1 MATSPASPPETR
13 PLSPSGAAPT
23 AIRVRQGFQPVPPR
37 LGFKPVSKVVLLFSS
52 SGRANGFGVL
62 LGIARCLHEDKEIS
76 TMTFCYTFMIE
87 RELDRQTDR

>member
-37 LGFKPVSKVVLLFSS
+37 LGFKPVPP
-52 SGRANGFGVL
+52 
-62 LGIARCLHEDKEIS
+62 LGDEPGECWIDKWIDEMYIDV
-76 TMTFCYTFMIE
+76 E
-87 RELDRQTDR
+87 

>member
-37 LGFKPVSKVVLLFSS
+37 LGFKPVPPRL
-52 SGRANGFGVL
+52 GFKPVTP
-62 LGIARCLHEDKEIS
+62 LGDEPGECWIDKWIDEMYIDV
-76 TMTFCYTFMIE
+76 E
-87 RELDRQTDR
+87 